1 MQREKTTIQKERGRP
16 TPERPAPAGNNG
28 RSEKLWLERR
38 FGGIAFDIARNQHDW
53 MRDRAIAY
61 SEELRKV
68 NVNAPVLEY
77 KDAVH
82 EFATVDMFLRAPQ
95 AQAWAEDIAIWAKK
109 YISLRGHEF
118 SY

>member
-1 MQREKTTIQKERGRP
+1 MPPTLTIVVE
-16 TPERPAPAGNNG
+16 
-28 RSEKLWLERR
+28 
-38 FGGIAFDIARNQHDW
+38 HDW

-61 SEELRKV
+61 SQELRKV

-82 EFATVDMFLRAPQ
+82 EFATLDMLLRTPQ
-95 AQAWAEDIAIWAKK
+95 AQDCVEDIAIWVKK
-109 YISLRGHEF
+109 YISLGGHEF